1 MKSTQ
6 LNILRNLI
14 REEVKKSLAT
24 KAPINEAF
32 ASPILRRLLAQKTYR
47 TTIAPAFQKMAQI
60 ALDKVTD
67 DCITKMDPTSAYKEL
82 KKAGGKVVVFYVS
95 EKGTTNS
102 YAKDAYY
109 QKVAPGTVLGLAS
122 GDNKFFDVNYIRYGA
137 DNGKQTMSAGKTGDS
152 VGVQKSGSGY
162 GSTGLY
168 NVKRVAEIADV
179 AYVIDLEKLKD
190 KGLGTSALASKRFN
204 QKFGAI
210 AFKSDAQFKKENLAR
225 YKEALQGRAA
235 KGDIDTMVL
244 EAINQVTKQI
254 SAAVAGKSLSQ
265 YGDVLIGKSPKGRD
279 VTASDA
285 SNALNRLLQDFARYS
300 SAKIELEKSQAGDAN
315 YRSSYSETRV
325 KEFALDIKNHCI
337 KINKLDYGW

>member
-47 TTIAPAFQKMAQI
+47 STIAPAFQKMAQI

-67 DCITKMDPTSAYKEL
+67 AAITKMDPTSAYKEL
-82 KKAGGKVVVFYVS
+82 KKAGRKVVVFYVS
-95 EKGTTNS
+95 EKGTTNT

-109 QKVAPGTVLGLAS
+109 QKIAPGTVLGLAS
-122 GDNKFFDVNYIRYGA
+122 GDNKFFDVNYINYG
-137 DNGKQTMSAGKTGDS
+137 DDKGKQTMSAGKSGDS
-152 VGVQKSGSGY
+152 IGVGKSGSGY

-168 NVKRVAEIADV
+168 NVKRVAEIADT

-190 KGLGTSALASKRFN
+190 KWLVTSSLALQRSNAKR
-204 QKFGAI
+204 GAI

-244 EAINQVTKQI
+244 EAIQQVTKQI
-254 SAAVAGKSLSQ
+254 SAAVSGKTMSQ
-265 YGDVLIGKSPKGRD
+265 YGDVLIGKNPKGRD

-300 SAKIELEKSQAGDAN
+300 SAKIELEKSQAGDPN
-315 YRSSYSETRV
+315 YRSSYSEARV
-325 KEFALDIKNHCI
+325 KEHALEIKTQCM

>member
-67 DCITKMDPTSAYKEL
+67 DAITKMDPTSAYKEL
-82 KKAGGKVVVFYVS
+82 KKAGRKVVVFYVS
-95 EKGTTNS
+95 EKGTTNT

-109 QKVAPGTVLGLAS
+109 QKIAPGTVLGLAS
-122 GDNKFFDVNYIRYGA
+122 GDNKFFDVNYIKYG
-137 DNGKQTMSAGKTGDS
+137 DDKGKQTMSVGDTGDS
-152 VGVQKSGSGY
+152 VGVRKSGSGY

-168 NVKRVAEIADV
+168 NVKRVAEVADT
-179 AYVIDLEKLKD
+179 AYVIDLEFLKD
-190 KGLGTSALASKRFN
+190 KGLGTSSLASQRAIAK
-204 QKFGAI
+204 QGAI
-210 AFKSDAQFKKENLAR
+210 AFKSAAQFKKENMAR
-225 YKEALQGRAA
+225 YQDALAGRAA
-235 KGDIDTMVL
+235 NTNVDKLVL
-244 EAINQVTKQI
+244 DSIQTVTKQI
-254 SAAVAGKSLSQ
+254 TDAVAGKSVSE
-265 YGDVLIGKSPKGRD
+265 YGDVLLGKDKRGRN

-285 SNALNRLLQDFARYS
+285 TNILNRLMQDFSRYS
-300 SAKIELEKSQAGDAN
+300 GAVKEVEANKGAGQRN
-315 YRSSYSETRV
+315 SYSEARV
-325 KEFALDIKNHCI
+325 KEYALAVKNSAI
-337 KINKLDYGW
+337 KIKDLNYAW